1 MRHAAKPDGLFILR
15 EILYSN
21 QGDFQGKLPEKP
33 HMMVQRIRNIGII
46 AHIDAGKTTTSERIL
61 YYTGK
66 THRMGEVDNGEATMD
81 WMDQEQERGITITA
95 AVTTCF
101 WRDHQIN
108 IIDTPGHVD
117 FTAEVERSLR
127 VLDGAVAIFDA
138 VGGVE
143 PQSETVW
150 HQADRYHVPKIS
162 YVNKMDR
169 VGADFPGVLE
179 EMVSKLA
186 TVPLPLQL
194 PIGKEAEFE
203 GVIDLLEMREIRFS
217 PEDQGATMSVSPI
230 HPDREAQARV
240 WREKLLDALGSLS
253 DELTELYL
261 KGQAIG
267 AELLR
272 KLVRQGT
279 LGGHFTPVFCGASL
293 RNMGVQPV
301 LDAVVDFLPSPPDV
315 PPVKGHHSKKNE
327 EIDVPCKPDAF
338 PLALLFKLQ
347 ANREAGNLCY
357 IRMYSG
363 RFKEGQIV
371 YNVNK
376 KKRERINRL
385 LRMHANH
392 PEQIP
397 HVEAGDIAVVI
408 GLKTSQTG
416 DTLGVEGFPILL
428 EKMHFPE
435 PVISVAIEP
444 KTLSERKK
452 LFDVLDTLSLEDP
465 TFSVKENEETGE
477 LIISG
482 MGELHLDVLVT
493 RMLREFKVEARVGK
507 PQVSYR
513 ESITKIVTHVEKY
526 HRMIAGKEHSAQIT
540 IRVEPLPRGAGNSF
554 TNGIKGGELPED
566 LIDAVERGV
575 TAAFGSGVVYGY
587 PAFDMGVT
595 LVEAEFHQ
603 TTSTPIA
610 FEAAGA
616 MAFDAACRKADP
628 ILLEPI
634 MAVNILTPT
643 EFVGDVIGNLNARS
657 GLIVHVESKPG
668 HDHVKAQAPL
678 VAMFGYSTSLRSITQ
693 GRGTFTMEFSH
704 FAEKVGGFGDGS

>member
-1 MRHAAKPDGLFILR
+1 MADL
-15 EILYSN
+15 
-21 QGDFQGKLPEKP
+21 D
-33 HMMVQRIRNIGII
+33 RIRNIGII
-46 AHIDAGKTTTSERIL
+46 AHIDAGKTTTTERIL
-61 YYTGK
+61 YFTGK

-95 AVTTCF
+95 AATTCY
-101 WRDHQIN
+101 WRERQIN

-127 VLDGAVAIFDA
+127 VLDGVVAIFDA

-150 HQADRYHVPKIS
+150 HQADRYRVPKIS

-169 VGADFPGVLE
+169 VGANFPGVLE
-179 EMVSKLA
+179 EMRAKLA
-186 TVPLPLQL
+186 TLPLPLEI
-194 PIGKEAEFE
+194 PIGKEGEFE
-203 GVIDLLEMREIRFS
+203 GVIDLLEMKEIRWSF
-217 PEDQGATMSVSPI
+217 EDQGATL
-230 HPDREAQARV
+230 DRTAVAPSREVEARA
-240 WREKLLDALGSLS
+240 WREKLIDNLGSIS

-261 KGQAIG
+261 KGGEIG
-267 AELLR
+267 VPLLR
-272 KLVRQGT
+272 KLIRQGT
-279 LGGHFTPVFCGASL
+279 LAGSFTPVLCGASL
-293 RNMGVQPV
+293 RNIGVQPV
-301 LDAVVDFLPSPPDV
+301 LDAVVDFLPSPLDV
-315 PPVKGHHSKKNE
+315 PPVTGHHAKKN
-327 EIDVPCKPDAF
+327 DAVQVPCKPESFA
-338 PLALLFKLQ
+338 LALLFKLQ

-363 RFKEGQIV
+363 RLKEGQTV
-371 YNVNK
+371 YNINK

-392 PEQIP
+392 SEQLP
-397 HVEAGDIAVVI
+397 QVEAGDIAVVI
-408 GLKTSQTG
+408 GLKGSQTG
-416 DTLGVEGFPILL
+416 DTLGVEAFPILL

-452 LFDVLDTLSLEDP
+452 LSDVLQTLSLEDP
-465 TFSVKENEETGE
+465 TFTVKENEETGE

-513 ESITKIVTHVEKY
+513 ESITKAVTHVEKY
-526 HRMIAGKEHSAQIT
+526 HRTMAGKEHTAQIT
-540 IRVEPLPRGAGNSF
+540 IRVEPLARGEGNRFVS
-554 TNGIKGGELPED
+554 ELPDGTLPDE
-566 LIDAVERGV
+566 LVEAVERGV

-587 PAFDMGVT
+587 PAFDIGVALT
-595 LVEAEFHQ
+595 DAEYHQ

-634 MAVNILTPT
+634 MAVDVLTPS
-643 EFVGDVIGNLNARS
+643 EFLGEVIGNLNARQ
-657 GLIVHVESKPG
+657 GLIVSVESKPG

-693 GRGTFTMEFSH
+693 GRATFTMEFSH
-704 FAEKVGGFGDGS
+704 FAEKVGGFGNGG